1 MNTNT
6 STAPSALRRQ
16 FLGQLLHGLQVVWP
30 ILVLL
35 LGLIV
40 SLGLVVARLEHWPLI
55 DGIYFAFVSGL
66 TIGYGD
72 LAPKG
77 GLARVLAIGIG
88 FTGILLGG
96 LIAAVGVQALQATGQ
111 AQRRP

>member
-1 MNTNT
+1 MKS
-6 STAPSALRRQ
+6 STDSGALRRQ
-16 FLGQLLHGLQVVWP
+16 FLVLLLHGLQVVWP
-30 ILVLL
+30 ILALL
-35 LGLIV
+35 LV
-40 SLGLVVARLEHWPLI
+40 VMMSLGLVVAWLENWSLG

-77 GLARVLAIGIG
+77 GLARVLAISIG

-96 LIAAVGVQALQATGQ
+96 LVAAVGVQALQSTAQ
-111 AQRRP
+111 ARHRP

>member
-1 MNTNT
+1 MK
-6 STAPSALRRQ
+6 SSADPGALRRQ
-16 FLGQLLHGLQVVWP
+16 FLILLLQGLQVVWP
-30 ILVLL
+30 ILALL
-35 LGLIV
+35 LVVMV
-40 SLGLVVARLEHWPLI
+40 SLGLAVAVLEDWPLG

-77 GLARVLAIGIG
+77 GLARVLAVSIG

-96 LIAAVGVQALQATGQ
+96 LVAAVGVQALQSTAQ